1 MAIAAGKRPRF
12 LKTSLPSAAAV
23 KPPETMVSAIRA
35 NVAAPARGSVMT
47 RQHRMITATGAAM
60 APMIPEATR

>member
-1 MAIAAGKRPRF
+1 MASAAGKRPRV

-23 KPPETMVSAIRA
+23 KPPETMVRAIRA
-35 NVAAPARGSVMT
+35 NIAAPAMGSVIT

>member
-1 MAIAAGKRPRF
+1 M
-12 LKTSLPSAAAV
+12 PSAAAV
-23 KPPETMVSAIRA
+23 KPPETMVSAIRE
-35 NVAAPARGSVMT
+35 NVAAPAMGSVIT